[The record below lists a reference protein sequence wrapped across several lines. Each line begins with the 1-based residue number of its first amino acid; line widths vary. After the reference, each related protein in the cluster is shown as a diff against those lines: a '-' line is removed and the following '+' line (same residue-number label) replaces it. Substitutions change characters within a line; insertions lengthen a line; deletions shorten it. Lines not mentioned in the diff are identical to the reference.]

1 MSVSAQ
7 KKHVFLVFIHFP
19 SDNLRYATLYL
30 GSYIL
35 NPNVIK
41 KYF

>member
-7 KKHVFLVFIHFP
+7 KKHVFWVFIHFP
-19 SDNLRYATLYL
+19 TDNLRYATWYL

-35 NPNVIK
+35 NPYGIK